1 MVMQE
6 MRNKNDVRHIGKA
19 CQNDRNL
26 SLLVITSNVNGRLA
40 EWIKKPRSKYM
51 LSTRDSNPK
60 TQIGWKWENGK
71 RHPM

>member
-40 EWIKKPRSKYM
+40 EWIKKQQQRQK
-51 LSTRDSNPK
+51 TITDSSLC
-60 TQIGWKWENGK
+60 
-71 RHPM
+71 